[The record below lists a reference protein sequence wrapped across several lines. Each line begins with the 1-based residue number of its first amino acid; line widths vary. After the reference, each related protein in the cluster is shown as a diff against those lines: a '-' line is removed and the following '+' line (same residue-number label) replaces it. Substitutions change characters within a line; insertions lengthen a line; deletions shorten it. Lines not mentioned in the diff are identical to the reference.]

1 MSEAQDETK
10 PQNTADD
17 ATAGAA
23 ADVADDA
30 APENVSER
38 WMKYGL
44 NVGLTSLLVLVL
56 AFLVVWGAQRWR
68 KRGDLTSAGSY
79 SLKPQTVSIISE
91 VKSPVKLVSLQTR
104 LKPEPGKAD
113 TAQQEQTDK
122 QDYYQPVND
131 ILQEYK

>member
-1 MSEAQDETK
+1 MSEARDETV
-10 PQNTADD
+10 PRTTYDD
-17 ATAGAA
+17 AA
-23 ADVADDA
+23 DA

-68 KRGDLTSAGSY
+68 KRGDLTSSGSY
-79 SLKPQTVSIISE
+79 SLKPQTVSIISD

-104 LKPEPGKAD
+104 LKQEPGKSQ
-113 TAQQEQTDK
+113 TGQEQAADE